1 MGCGCAVHVPRV
13 RDACCVRGACTSRGS
28 RVTSLLD
35 EDASVVLVDIQA
47 ETALRVA
54 DEHDRLVVVRVPRRR
69 RRPRRRRPHRRRP
82 LGQLGRGRRRRP
94 LHGECNRVALRVL
107 DKRPHTLKVDPRYGQ
122 AALVD
127 KWRRTHAQNEVAHRY
142 PVPFVKHSCERQRVV
157 LSNLG
162 DDDARGLQAD
172 CETKA

>member
-54 DEHDRLVVVRVPRRR
+54 DEHDRLVVVRVPRR
-69 RRPRRRRPHRRRP
+69 
-82 LGQLGRGRRRRP
+82 RRRRP